1 MAKII
6 DITEKLNFE
15 KPPVLLIQGR
25 EIHVND
31 DAVTM
36 LSVMQLIGADEP
48 SVKEIMKA
56 YEQLF
61 PAADRM
67 IMEQELK
74 LKFSALMTVIQEAVQ
89 LISGLGPDTPLGR
102 VVQIRSEE
110 DEEVLKYFTPEQ
122 KRIRREWRLRNAEEK
137 SGEELAFVL
146 ESLKQAFIQMAGG
159 VPD

>member
-1 MAKII
+1 MAKTI

-15 KPPVLLIQGR
+15 ESPVLLIQGN

-36 LSVMQLIGADEP
+36 LSVMQLMGAEES

-89 LISGLGPDTPLGR
+89 LISG
-102 VVQIRSEE
+102 
-110 DEEVLKYFTPEQ
+110 EVTQ
-122 KRIRREWRLRNAEEK
+122 
-137 SGEELAFVL
+137 GE
-146 ESLKQAFIQMAGG
+146 
-159 VPD
+159 

>member
-1 MAKII
+1 MAKTI

-15 KPPVLLIQGR
+15 ESPVLLIQGN

-36 LSVMQLIGADEP
+36 LSVMQLMGAEES
-48 SVKEIMKA
+48 SVKEIMKV

-89 LISGLGPDTPLGR
+89 LISG
-102 VVQIRSEE
+102 
-110 DEEVLKYFTPEQ
+110 EVTQ
-122 KRIRREWRLRNAEEK
+122 
-137 SGEELAFVL
+137 GE
-146 ESLKQAFIQMAGG
+146 
-159 VPD
+159 

>member
-15 KPPVLLIQGR
+15 ESPVLLIQGN

-36 LSVMQLIGADEP
+36 LSVMQLMGAEEP

-61 PAADRM
+61 LAADRM

-89 LISGLGPDTPLGR
+89 LISG
-102 VVQIRSEE
+102 
-110 DEEVLKYFTPEQ
+110 EVTQ
-122 KRIRREWRLRNAEEK
+122 
-137 SGEELAFVL
+137 GE
-146 ESLKQAFIQMAGG
+146 
-159 VPD
+159 

>member
-1 MAKII
+1 MAKTI

-15 KPPVLLIQGR
+15 ESPVLLIQGH

-36 LSVMQLIGADEP
+36 LSVTQLMGAEEP

-89 LISGLGPDTPLGR
+89 LISG
-102 VVQIRSEE
+102 
-110 DEEVLKYFTPEQ
+110 EVTQ
-122 KRIRREWRLRNAEEK
+122 
-137 SGEELAFVL
+137 GE
-146 ESLKQAFIQMAGG
+146 
-159 VPD
+159 

>member
-1 MAKII
+1 MAKTI

-15 KPPVLLIQGR
+15 ESPVLLIQGN

-36 LSVMQLIGADEP
+36 LSVMQLMGAEES
-48 SVKEIMKA
+48 SVKEIMKV

-74 LKFSALMTVIQEAVQ
+74 LKFSTLMTVIQEAVQ
-89 LISGLGPDTPLGR
+89 LISG
-102 VVQIRSEE
+102 
-110 DEEVLKYFTPEQ
+110 EVTQ
-122 KRIRREWRLRNAEEK
+122 
-137 SGEELAFVL
+137 GE
-146 ESLKQAFIQMAGG
+146 
-159 VPD
+159 